1 MLSIL
6 IDSGIDETDSK
17 AIIFDII
24 QIQGAESTERKKL
37 IEVRREREKIRK
49 RPPTFKTQ
57 QYEEEREDEEGSE
70 EERSEKRS
78 VSKRS
83 DEVEVEGTPPKR
95 RHKRRVNFSDFGGN
109 AEPIK

>member
-1 MLSIL
+1 MELKIAANDMLSIL

-37 IEVRREREKIRK
+37 IEVRREREKVRK
-49 RPPTFKTQ
+49 KPPTFKTQ
-57 QYEEEREDEEGSE
+57 EYEDDDDDQELAPQKSRTG
-70 EERSEKRS
+70 KRI
-78 VSKRS
+78 
-83 DEVEVEGTPPKR
+83 
-95 RHKRRVNFSDFGGN
+95 NFSNFGGA